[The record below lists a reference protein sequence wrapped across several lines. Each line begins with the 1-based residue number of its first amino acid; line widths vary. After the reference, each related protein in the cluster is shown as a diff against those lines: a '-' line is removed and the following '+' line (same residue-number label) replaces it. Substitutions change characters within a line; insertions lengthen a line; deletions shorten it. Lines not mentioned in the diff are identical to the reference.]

1 MLDLAPTTDLLAGLV
16 AGVRDDQLSASTPCA
31 EMTLADLLAHIDG
44 LTLAFTA
51 AAAKTPAEDAG
62 PPETR
67 PPQAGAPED
76 PGPPGNSSSAAESSQ
91 LDPGWRIRIPQRLTA
106 LAAAWREDSA
116 WTGMTR
122 AGGVDLPGE
131 VAGVVALNEVLLH
144 GWDVGAASGQPF
156 TADPVLAEA
165 ALGFVRATA
174 EESPEGSPGLF
185 GPPVPLPA
193 QAPLVDRLLA
203 LSGRDPAWTPPQS
216 T

>member
-1 MLDLAPTTDLLAGLV
+1 MLDLAPTTDVVAGLI
-16 AGVRDDQLSASTPCA
+16 AGVRDDQLSASTPCT

-44 LTLAFTA
+44 LALAFTA
-51 AAAKTPAEDAG
+51 AAAKTTPADDAG
-62 PPETR
+62 PTPDGSPR
-67 PPQAGAPED
+67 ED
-76 PGPPGNSSSAAESSQ
+76 GPPEEGSPPADTSQ
-91 LDPGWRIRIPQRLTA
+91 LAPGWRARIPQRLTE

-144 GWDVGAASGQPF
+144 GWDVAAASGQPF
-156 TADPVLAEA
+156 TADPALAEA
-165 ALGFVRATA
+165 AHGFVQATA

-185 GPPVPLPA
+185 GPPVAIPA